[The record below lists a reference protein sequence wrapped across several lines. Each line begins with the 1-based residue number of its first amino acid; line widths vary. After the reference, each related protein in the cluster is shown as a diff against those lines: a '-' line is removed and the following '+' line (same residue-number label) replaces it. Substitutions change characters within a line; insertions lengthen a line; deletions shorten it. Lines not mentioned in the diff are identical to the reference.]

1 MILILNKQ
9 SYTLISMSAKKN
21 PQQPQ
26 TPADLMAGVDLDL
39 LPNG

>member
-9 SYTLISMSAKKN
+9 SYTLISMSAKKK
-21 PQQPQ
+21 QQPQ